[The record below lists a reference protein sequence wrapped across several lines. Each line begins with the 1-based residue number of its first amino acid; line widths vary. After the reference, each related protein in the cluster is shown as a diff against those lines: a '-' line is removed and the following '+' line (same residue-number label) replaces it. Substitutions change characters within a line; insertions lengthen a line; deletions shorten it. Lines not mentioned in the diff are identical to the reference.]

1 VVTRAVL
8 FDVDGTL
15 LDNLVN
21 QRRVWAAWAERFAL
35 DGDAVYACA
44 LRTTP
49 RETFAQVAPERDP
62 DECLAVLHELEDH
75 DARAGSY
82 AAFAGARRLL
92 GGLPHDAW
100 AVVTSNYAHR
110 VAIRFERVAL
120 PQPAVV
126 IDAEAVVHG
135 KPDPEGYVA
144 AAAQLGVAP
153 ERCLVCEDGD
163 AGIRA
168 GVAAGMT
175 AWAVNAGATSTLAHR
190 CYLALDQ
197 AVDDVHAWLRAH

>member
-1 VVTRAVL
+1 VAARAVL

-15 LDNLVN
+15 LDVLANL
-21 QRRVWAAWAERFAL
+21 RGVWQEWAERFAL

-49 RETFAQVAPERDP
+49 RETFAQVAPDRDP

-75 DARAGSY
+75 DARVGSY
-82 AAFAGARRLL
+82 AAFAGARELLRRLPPD
-92 GGLPHDAW
+92 GW

-110 VAIRFERVAL
+110 VAIRFQRLGL
-120 PQPAVV
+120 PRPAVV
-126 IDAEAVVHG
+126 IDAEAVARG
-135 KPDPEGYVA
+135 KPDPEGYIA
-144 AAAQLGVAP
+144 AAEQLGVAP
-153 ERCLVCEDGD
+153 ERCLVCEDGE

-175 AWAVNAGATSTLAHR
+175 VWAVNAGATSPLAHR
-190 CYLALDQ
+190 CYPTLDQ
-197 AVDDVHAWLRAH
+197 ATADIHSWLRAH